1 MIVHDAIWEETPISD
16 EKPQVIMENQRFL
29 FVNKPASMPVH
40 PCGNFK
46 LNSL

>member
-1 MIVHDAIWEETPISD
+1 VHETIREETPIRD
-16 EKPQVIMENQRFL
+16 EKPQVILENQRFL